1 LTLSANHDIYLL
13 LKSSKYGRRKYLNRG
28 NEIMATKKIL
38 KPAAKKA
45 APKKTAV
52 KKPVIKKAV
61 VKKTAAKKAAPK
73 KVTTRKAVVKKTAVK
88 KAPAKK
94 AAPKKAAVKK
104 PAVKKAAGKKATP
117 AAKTPVPSPRTRPL
131 DRHAIHLR
139 ISEAAYYRFVNRGY
153 RHGQH
158 INDWYEAMKEILSEV
173 Q

>member
-1 LTLSANHDIYLL
+1 MTYTSCFELPNTEESTI
-13 LKSSKYGRRKYLNRG
+13 LNRG
-28 NEIMATKKIL
+28 DEIMATKKTS
-38 KPAAKKA
+38 KTAAAKKA

-94 AAPKKAAVKK
+94 AASKKAAVKK
-104 PAVKKAAGKKATP
+104 PAVKKSAGRKAAP
-117 AAKTPVPSPRTRPL
+117 AAKTLTSQPRTRPL

-158 INDWYEAMKEILSEV
+158 INDWYEAMKEILSDI
-173 Q
+173 